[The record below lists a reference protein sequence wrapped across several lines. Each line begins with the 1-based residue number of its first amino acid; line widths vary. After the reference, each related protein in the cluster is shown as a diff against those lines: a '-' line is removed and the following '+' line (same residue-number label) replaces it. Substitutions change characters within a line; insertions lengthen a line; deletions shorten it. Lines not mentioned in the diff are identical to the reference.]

1 VPFVNKFHLYS
12 TSTGL
17 LPISSPIKRK
27 ILKFLSKGKKTQ
39 KEVMNLV
46 KRSQSTTAR
55 HMLELEASGLV
66 KSYIDEKDS
75 RRKIYSVTGELVAEG
90 GDPVHRLKNH
100 LKQSAAN
107 GIKKD
112 GNLKENIN
120 KSLRFV
126 VESWGLSLDSM
137 LRETGRSIGEQV
149 ITKLGPTNG
158 NIEKLIEELA
168 FFWDKNNMGLVKIE
182 KKKPLV
188 LRIESNYDC
197 TGVPDVGRPLCALD
211 EGIME
216 AIFDDRTDKLW
227 KIREYVCHGTGHDH
241 CLFTFKERKNN
252 NN

>member
-1 VPFVNKFHLYS
+1 MAHVNKFHLYS
-12 TSTGL
+12 TTTGL

-39 KEVMNLV
+39 KEVMKLV

-55 HMLELEASGLV
+55 HMLELEAAGLI
-66 KSYIDEKDS
+66 KSYIDENDS
-75 RRKIYSVTGELVAEG
+75 RRKIYAVTGELVAEG
-90 GDPVHRLKNH
+90 GNPVNELKNH
-100 LKQSAAN
+100 LERSTAD
-107 GIKKD
+107 GIEKN

-137 LRETGRSIGEQV
+137 LRETGRSIGAQV
-149 ITKLGPTNG
+149 IAQLGPTNG
-158 NIEKLIEELA
+158 NMEQLIKELA
-168 FFWDKNNMGLVKIE
+168 LFWKKNNMGIVQIE

-216 AIFDDRTDKLW
+216 AVFNKKTNKRW
-227 KIREYVCHGTGHDH
+227 KIREYVCHGTGHNH
-241 CLFTFKERKNN
+241 CLFTFKEINKNN
-252 NN
+252 